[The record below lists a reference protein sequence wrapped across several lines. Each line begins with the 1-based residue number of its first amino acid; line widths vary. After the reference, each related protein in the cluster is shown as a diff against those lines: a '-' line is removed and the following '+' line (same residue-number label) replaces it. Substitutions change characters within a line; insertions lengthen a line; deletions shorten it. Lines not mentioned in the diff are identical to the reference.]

1 MISTY
6 NKTSKTTQLPVQ
18 LDVEYTRNGTH
29 SFTYTDAKGIPR
41 SVHYS
46 TDQSLADV
54 CVSFCK
60 SRLAPKG
67 TLVLSGYG
75 NSIADKLHAVPV
87 NEMPGEAITPASGKK
102 LELGDYV
109 VELKAERAA

>member
-6 NKTSKTTQLPVQ
+6 QKTSKATPRPIVLN
-18 LDVEYTRNGTH
+18 VEYSMNGTH
-29 SFTYTDAKGIPR
+29 NFAYTDAKGTQR
-41 SVHYS
+41 SVHYPI
-46 TDQSLADV
+46 DQKLADV
-54 CVSFCK
+54 CELFCK
-60 SRLAPKG
+60 SHLASKG

-87 NEMPGEAITPASGKK
+87 NEMPGEAVKPASGTK
-102 LELGDYV
+102 LDLGDYV